1 MVITYAFILA
11 TKIGRATLG
20 IARVWA
26 EPGRLCSGII
36 SVKNNTNSVK
46 NIILAITVVFLTP
59 VFLNIHLPVPLKYA
73 SLHLKSKNMREKIEQ
88 SSLVKTALRSRCN
101 IYHAPSLPNLACL
114 LRQKKKEGTFK
125 RLRVSRYCPNENV
138 VVNMANCSLSSFFC
152 DCGAYWLIWI
162 FWFS

>member
-1 MVITYAFILA
+1 MWFRMVITYPFILA

-20 IARVWA
+20 IARVWV

-46 NIILAITVVFLTP
+46 NIILAITGFFLTP

-73 SLHLKSKNMREKIEQ
+73 SLHLKSKNMRKKIEQ
-88 SSLVKTALRSRCN
+88 PSLVKTALRSCCN

-125 RLRVSRYCPNENV
+125 RLRVSRYSPNENV
-138 VVNMANCSLSSFFC
+138 VVNMCELFA
-152 DCGAYWLIWI
+152 LIV
-162 FWFS
+162 F

>member
-1 MVITYAFILA
+1 MIQNGHNIRFHPRNKDWTCD
-11 TKIGRATLG
+11 TGNSPRM
-20 IARVWA
+20 
-26 EPGRLCSGII
+26 SGTRKA
-36 SVKNNTNSVK
+36 VLWYHFCKNNTHLVK

-125 RLRVSRYCPNENV
+125 RLRVSRYSPNENV
-138 VVNMANCSLSSFFC
+138 VVNMCELFA
-152 DCGAYWLIWI
+152 LIV
-162 FWFS
+162 F

>member
-1 MVITYAFILA
+1 MIQNGHNIPFHPRNKDWTCD
-11 TKIGRATLG
+11 TGNS
-20 IARVWA
+20 
-26 EPGRLCSGII
+26 PRLSGTRNLCFGII

-125 RLRVSRYCPNENV
+125 RLRVSRYCRSEN
-138 VVNMANCSLSSFFC
+138 C
-152 DCGAYWLIWI
+152 DRQHGLTDGSHR
-162 FWFS
+162 FE